1 MEDLDQGLLDNREG
15 SLWEKQAGGSEP
27 LGKQGGWRL
36 ELLYPREKG
45 IEVQHFVTGG
55 GEG

>member
-1 MEDLDQGLLDNREG
+1 MEVLDQGLLDNREG